1 MQVYM
6 FVSVCQAC
14 TFIMDISIIIKFEEA
29 CIESNWLCIEK
40 MNKPES
46 PNIIFVVKSTFLI
59 LEYNLKMY
67 FFHFHSSFHSES
79 AFT

>member
-1 MQVYM
+1 MQVQVYM

-46 PNIIFVVKSTFLI
+46 QKQKLW
-59 LEYNLKMY
+59 
-67 FFHFHSSFHSES
+67 
-79 AFT
+79 

>member
-1 MQVYM
+1 MQVQVYM

-29 CIESNWLCIEK
+29 CIEPNWLCIEK

-46 PNIIFVVKSTFLI
+46 QKQKLW
-59 LEYNLKMY
+59 LNL
-67 FFHFHSSFHSES
+67 HL
-79 AFT
+79 